1 MSHTSTR
8 TDKRIERWEWQITA
22 GRRRWREALLALDA
36 RKIDPRPAKFLRRI
50 PFYQVDAM
58 DFDGAGR
65 PLSLFNIRAT
75 VLLARPH

>member
-36 RKIDPRPAKFLRRI
+36 RKIDPRPPRCWSRKGFTFSFIDLTDPTRIYAATSFRHRIFLT
-50 PFYQVDAM
+50 
-58 DFDGAGR
+58 
-65 PLSLFNIRAT
+65 SE
-75 VLLARPH
+75 